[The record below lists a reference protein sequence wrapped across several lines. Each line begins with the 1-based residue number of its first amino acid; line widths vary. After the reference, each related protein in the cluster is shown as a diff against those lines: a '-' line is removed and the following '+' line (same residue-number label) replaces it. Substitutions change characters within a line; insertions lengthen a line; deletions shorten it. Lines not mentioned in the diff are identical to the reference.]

1 MFYPRVLAF
10 DRLRGRNEVFASA
23 GAAAGLLARLD
34 RGGPVWGD
42 AETKE
47 EALLR
52 PALRGASSASE
63 LDHVRLAQAGVNLM
77 QSARVAA
84 RALPPARISLRTL
97 VVEAAARSDWR
108 ELAIRRLAL
117 FIMNSIERGTR
128 WVIYEKSGPPLWAR
142 VSSQIIE
149 FFEALEQEGAFVGQS
164 RQQKYFVICDERLND
179 ASQVAAGRFQL
190 LFGFASSRP
199 AEFQAYLVT
208 QERGGGSVRPAS
220 VNRYALPPQN

>member
-10 DRLRGRNEVFASA
+10 DRLRGRNEVFASS

-34 RGGPVWGD
+34 RGGPVWAD

-63 LDHVRLAQAGVNLM
+63 LDHVRLAQAGVNLL

-84 RALPPARISLRTL
+84 RALPPPRISLRTL
-97 VVEAAARSDWR
+97 VLEAASRSDWR

-149 FFEALEQEGAFVGQS
+149 FFKALEQEGAFVGQS